1 MFSRVFEFL
10 ENLRPKT
17 ACMLPNVARYQLRH
31 TPRMYRI
38 IIADEKIFVKRQA
51 KIRLP
56 LFQYHATVDVA
67 IAFCYGRSNTY
78 LILAT
83 MTSASSVGFE

>member
-1 MFSRVFEFL
+1 MFSRVFDRLKKQEA
-10 ENLRPKT
+10 KT

-56 LFQYHATVDVA
+56 LFNIMQPPMLLLHSIMVDQ
-67 IAFCYGRSNTY
+67 
-78 LILAT
+78 ILT
-83 MTSASSVGFE
+83 

>member
-1 MFSRVFEFL
+1 MKNEKG
-10 ENLRPKT
+10 ET

-56 LFQYHATVDVA
+56 LFQYHATADVA
-67 IAFCYGRSNTY
+67 VAFYYGRSNTY